1 MKYLLLFLL
10 CASSAHAKLLDKIV
24 IVFND
29 KVVTLSQVERVQK
42 TMNARKEISP
52 MIYSF
57 KENTLEN
64 ISKALVES
72 FTIREKLGELGFIVS
87 DEQVEEQIKSTEKR
101 LGLSRSALLQFLK
114 SRNMTFDEYFEIIR
128 EAMEYNTF
136 SSRIIEPLISVSD
149 QQLKNEYYKRFK
161 DDKSSSTIY
170 SLIDYRVPKSIYKK
184 LSKSKTSVESLISD
198 WHKSSKKSKNLGT
211 STKNEINELSD
222 DGLDKKISRILKKT
236 GTGKMSQAVLLGND
250 YHFFLVV
257 DKKIGESDNFS
268 RSKGMLRSALAMES
282 AGSIKASWFES
293 EYLKHYI
300 RFF

>member
-29 KVVTLSQVERVQK
+29 KVVTLSQLERVQK

-57 KENTLEN
+57 KDDSLEN

-72 FTIREKLGELGFIVS
+72 FTIREKLAELGFIVS

-161 DDKSSSTIY
+161 NDKSSSTIY

-184 LSKSKTSVESLISD
+184 LSKSRTSVETLISD
-198 WHKSSKKSKNLGT
+198 WHKSSQKSKKLGT
-211 STKNEINELSD
+211 STKNEINDLSD

-236 GTGKMSQAVLLGND
+236 GTGKISPAVLLGND

-257 DKKIGESDNFS
+257 DKKVGESDNFS
-268 RSKGMLRSALAMES
+268 RSKGMLRSALASES